1 MNEITQRARS
11 VKILVLDV
19 DGVLTDGRIFIL
31 PSGEE
36 VKAFHTL
43 DGHGI
48 KMLQRAGIETA
59 IITGRDA
66 AATAAR
72 VRQLGI
78 PYYFAGIADKA
89 AAFAQLLAQS
99 GLSAADCAY
108 MGDDT
113 PDLPVL
119 TQVRLAC
126 APAQAHH
133 SVRAAVHYITEASA
147 GRGAV
152 REVCDLILAAQ
163 GLGDDGK
170 AHLA

>member
-1 MNEITQRARS
+1 MNEIAQRARG
-11 VKILVLDV
+11 VKMLVLDV

-78 PYYFAGIADKA
+78 PHYFAGIADKA
-89 AAFAQLLAQS
+89 AAFTQLLAQS

-108 MGDDT
+108 IGDDT

-126 APAQAHH
+126 APHQAHH
-133 SVRAAVHYITEASA
+133 SVRAAVHYVTEAGA

-152 REVCDLILAAQ
+152 REVCDLILTAQ
-163 GLGDDGK
+163 GLSDHGK
-170 AHLA
+170 AYLA